1 MARLDTDT
9 TTLAVAAKALAI
21 FKDQYPDRIS
31 IWVET
36 SSASSLNVKIKSITR
51 SSDEKDISK
60 PMAEHIYF
68 SKTQA
73 LMEV

>member
-1 MARLDTDT
+1 MARLDTTT

-21 FKDQYPDRIS
+21 FKDQYPNRIS
-31 IWVET
+31 IWIET
-36 SSASSLNVKIKSITR
+36 SSASSLNVKIKSISR
-51 SSDEKDISK
+51 GADDEELSK

-68 SKTQA
+68 NETQA